1 MGGRK
6 ELNTFRAK
14 VIKEHTAVISAFVDT
29 SESKFG
35 QIALKRMFE
44 AADKDGN
51 GTLDPDEVKAALNA
65 LGFTFID
72 KNEVDKIS
80 RRRTRTKTTSSTS
93 RSSARRRPRRCEPP
107 SSSLPSRT
115 GTTSASSRKAAD
127 GRRMHGLSC

>member
-1 MGGRK
+1 MG
-6 ELNTFRAK
+6 
-14 VIKEHTAVISAFVDT
+14 DT

-115 GTTSASSRKAAD
+115 GTTSASSR
-127 GRRMHGLSC
+127 RRSKDARHTRYGCRLSC